1 MARATLEMFLK
12 LTGADKTSK
21 GLDKTSN
28 AAKNLDDNVK
38 NSAKSNAQ
46 FSAGMSGL
54 TKGAIAGA
62 ALLAGKALV
71 DFAADALEAAVS
83 AEEAAAAFETTFGD
97 AVVGVTKFTE
107 EFANKAGLTTS
118 ELQQLLATTGS
129 VAQGIGFTQ
138 EESAD
143 LGETLTR
150 VAADVASFSNV
161 QGGAE
166 PVLRAFQS
174 ALLGE
179 NEALKTY
186 GLAISASEVET
197 KAFEMTGKSTTNSLT
212 RQEKALATLA
222 VIQQKAAVQIG
233 DLDRTSESFANQQ
246 RLVQAEVRQLSEDI
260 GAELIPAAA
269 EILPIFRELVNDVAP
284 PTIEFFKTTAQ
295 FVADLALAFDNLALK
310 AEFVSNQFPRLSA
323 NGERFLNFLKRIS
336 PVFAFIRSIQN
347 LAEEQRE
354 FNIASDDTAE
364 KIIAQQIAQGLAN
377 KEAER
382 ARQTTLKQ
390 TVQTSKLA
398 DTIDKRLNPIFGEQ
412 NSLILTNIQLETDR
426 KKLLDLITNANTD
439 LAQAQKARNQ
449 AAKEVT
455 ELQIQENVND
465 AQAAIRKSELLTQIS
480 LLTQA
485 QANGVDVTNELNL
498 ANAELA
504 EAEFELANDSDRL
517 TLAKERLLIADE
529 NLKKATENQ
538 EQAIKSRNDA
548 LLESIDLT
556 KQQEDAN
563 KKIIDQQAL
572 FQQFRAFETAP
583 ITPISAPVLTPS
595 NDTSTGG
602 TGTQEIVIQSNLIL
616 DDSVLAT
623 EIQKVNTK
631 TQQQGKTFLIDRL
644 R

>member
-398 DTIDKRLNPIFGEQ
+398 DTIDKKLNPIFGEQ

-449 AAKEVT
+449 AAKEVN

>member
-449 AAKEVT
+449 AAKEVN

>member
-83 AEEAAAAFETTFGD
+83 AEEAAAAFETTFGE

-186 GLAISASEVET
+186 GLAISAAEVET
-197 KAFEMTGKSTTNSLT
+197 KAFEMTGKSTSNSLT

-583 ITPISAPVLTPS
+583 ITPISAPVLTPL

-616 DDSVLAT
+616 EDSVLAT

>member
-186 GLAISASEVET
+186 GLAISAAEVET
-197 KAFEMTGKSTTNSLT
+197 KAFEMTGKSTSNSLT

-449 AAKEVT
+449 AAKEVN

>member
-186 GLAISASEVET
+186 GLAISAAEVET
-197 KAFEMTGKSTTNSLT
+197 KAFEMTGKSTSNSLT

-398 DTIDKRLNPIFGEQ
+398 DTIDKKLNPIFGEQ

-449 AAKEVT
+449 AAKEVN

>member
-186 GLAISASEVET
+186 GLAISAAEVET

-449 AAKEVT
+449 AAKEVN

>member
-398 DTIDKRLNPIFGEQ
+398 DTIEKRLNPIFGEQ

-583 ITPISAPVLTPS
+583 ITPISAPVLTPL

>member
-197 KAFEMTGKSTTNSLT
+197 KAFEMTGKSTSNSLT

-398 DTIDKRLNPIFGEQ
+398 DTIDKKLNPIFGEQ

-449 AAKEVT
+449 AAKEVN

>member
-83 AEEAAAAFETTFGD
+83 AEEAAAAFETTFGE

-186 GLAISASEVET
+186 GLAISAAEVET
-197 KAFEMTGKSTTNSLT
+197 KAFEMTGKSTSNSLT

-583 ITPISAPVLTPS
+583 ITPISAPVLTPL

>member
-197 KAFEMTGKSTTNSLT
+197 KAFEMTGKSTSNSLT

-449 AAKEVT
+449 AAKEVN